1 MGCDFSDRGDP
12 GGDPRLRWVAAA
24 SIAKLL
30 FYIFLIL
37 FAVSLIA
44 GLARRA

>member
-1 MGCDFSDRGDP
+1 M
-12 GGDPRLRWVAAA
+12 VAAA

-37 FAVSLIA
+37 IAISLIA